1 MRTEIGVPPES
12 FHSNSLDR
20 SRSYVGPAADLREFG
35 IQSFPAQVSPMG
47 FDDLIAIDEE
57 VHVVGDVV
65 A

>member
-1 MRTEIGVPPES
+1 MCLLIPPQQ
-12 FHSNSLDR
+12 F
-20 SRSYVGPAADLREFG
+20 SRPITKLRWARCGPAEFG